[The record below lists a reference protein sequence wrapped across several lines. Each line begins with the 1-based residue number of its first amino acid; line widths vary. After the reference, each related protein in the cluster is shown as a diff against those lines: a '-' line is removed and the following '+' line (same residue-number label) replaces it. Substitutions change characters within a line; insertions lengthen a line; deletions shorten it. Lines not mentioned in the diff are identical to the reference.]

1 MKSIHQNKCH
11 KYLATAVFGSVAL
24 FSASLCSA
32 NKDTELKLPDTF
44 PISMTFRAFD
54 GTTMRSPAGK
64 KVFEEQAP
72 YSLIHA
78 PRPDDVV
85 ALLHARWPEKIITLQ
100 AAYGGVSTKLFPN
113 VWPGHFLYK
122 TGTLLAK
129 DISTTDTLISVAN
142 QNQIVKSNAQ
152 IDRINQSVPFSVIIY
167 ALDESG
173 KPNWSQAEHVVIE
186 SMNKE
191 GLVVKRGQWESK
203 PLAFKAGKAVVASHM
218 MYWSR
223 QWQLNFSL
231 HSPRGGADN
240 LTAAEWYAKQIAE
253 RVIDAKAD
261 GVEFDVSRWTFGNP
275 ANNTMDSNNDLV
287 ADYGYIDGVN
297 SFGLGG
303 QVFFRELRRL
313 LGANK
318 IIQTDS
324 NNAMSGVRG
333 WKYLNGV
340 QLESFPT
347 ANDFARFSQS
357 FLHLRMWR
365 DNAEAQPQIS
375 YPFTKTPTTT
385 FINYRLPDGS
395 STDFRFRI
403 GLAAACLIGMPHPFV
418 GINNDGFDPENAI
431 DQTDIKAHR
440 IQSVFNWDEY
450 YGGDLNNW
458 HWLGKPVADAV
469 QNLTGLSKTDKLAKA
484 NWQWSVAKEF
494 TAKHSDA
501 KNEFSAT
508 VETIPTSVFPATLQN
523 GVSLAPKNAE
533 QIEVVPGHEY
543 TIEFEAKGDDVWQY
557 AGQSFER
564 VPRMLTINGAVST
577 EKNAQPLSVLVDSQW
592 RSFRMSF
599 VADATHAVTPVFGVS
614 EQIGTTQIRNIKM
627 YDGGGERWM
636 REFENGLVLLNMTN
650 NPWTVD
656 LPEGKYKRL
665 KGKQVPEI
673 NSGEMIKHQVVIPAN
688 DALFLTKTSVS
699 IKPKI

>member
-1 MKSIHQNKCH
+1 MKSINQNKRH
-11 KYLATAVFGSVAL
+11 KYLAAAVFGCIAL

-32 NKDTELKLPDTF
+32 NKEAALKLPDTF
-44 PISMTFRAFD
+44 PISMTFHAFN
-54 GTTMRSPAGK
+54 GAKFGSPAGK

-72 YSLIHA
+72 YSLIHG
-78 PRPDDVV
+78 PRPDEVV

-100 AAYGGVSTKLFPN
+100 AAYGGVNSPLFPK
-113 VWPGHFLYK
+113 VWPGHLLYK
-122 TGTLLAK
+122 TGTLLTE
-129 DISTTDTLISVAN
+129 DISSTDMFISVAN
-142 QNQIVKSNAQ
+142 KNQIAKNNAQ
-152 IDRINQSVPFSVIIY
+152 IEKTTRKIPFSVVIY
-167 ALDESG
+167 AIDESG
-173 KPNWSQAEHVVIE
+173 KPDWSQAEHVVIE
-186 SMNKE
+186 SMNQK
-191 GLVVKRGQWESK
+191 GFVVKRGQWGSK
-203 PLAFKAGKAVVASHM
+203 PLSFKAGKAVVASHM
-218 MYWSR
+218 MFWSG

-240 LTAAEWYAKQIAE
+240 LTAAEWFARQIAQ
-253 RVIDAKAD
+253 RVTNAKAD
-261 GVEFDVSRWTFGNP
+261 GVEFDVARWIFGNP
-275 ANNTMDSNNDLV
+275 VNNSMDINNDLIP
-287 ADYGYIDGVN
+287 DYGYIDGVN

-313 LGANK
+313 LGSNK
-318 IIQTDS
+318 IIQADS
-324 NNAMSGVRG
+324 NNAISGVRG

-340 QLESFPT
+340 QLESFPS
-347 ANDFARFSQS
+347 ANDFDRFSQS
-357 FLHLRMWR
+357 FLHLQMWVK
-365 DNAEAQPQIS
+365 NAEAQPQIS
-375 YPFTKTPTTT
+375 YPFTKTATTI
-385 FINYRLPDGS
+385 FSQDYLPNGS
-395 STDFRFRI
+395 PTDFRFRV
-403 GLAAACLIGMPHPFV
+403 GFAAACLLGMPHPFA
-418 GINNDGFDPENAI
+418 GLSSIDFDPENPSLNN
-431 DQTDIKAHR
+431 KKKEKKG
-440 IQSVFNWDEY
+440 VFNWDEY
-450 YGGDLNNW
+450 HGGDLNNW

-508 VETIPTSVFPATLQN
+508 VETIPASVFPATLQN

-592 RSFRMSF
+592 RSFRISF

-636 REFENGLVLLNMTN
+636 REFENGLVLLNMTG
-650 NPWTVD
+650 NPWTVE
-656 LPEGKYKRL
+656 LPEDKYKRL

-688 DALFLTKTSVS
+688 DALFLTKTSAS